1 MPSDL
6 LPGGD
11 RQDGVVCSQPVT
23 EAQPERWL
31 ASEIGRKPELELNP
45 SGGRLWTG
53 RHVGGH
59 GSTG

>member
-11 RQDGVVCSQPVT
+11 RQDGLACSQPAT
-23 EAQPERWL
+23 EAQPGRWI
-31 ASEIGRKPELELNP
+31 ASEIGRKLELELNP

-53 RHVGGH
+53 
-59 GSTG
+59 